1 MERSRLIDLVE
12 IVALLT
18 LPMLSSRISIFY
30 IILVLC
36 IILAARYKRKEKW
49 TDYGFK
55 AVGLKMVLLAAVAG
69 LGYAVFTNYIQEPL
83 VAKLTGETADLSG
96 FNSVQGNLGAFI
108 GLLALGWIV
117 GGLFEEFLF
126 RGYLLN
132 RISQVVKK
140 PDAGKWT
147 GIMLTSISFAIAHS
161 YQGVGGMIN
170 TFIFSV
176 VLGLMFYLFKR
187 NTWYVILVHGFF
199 DTYGIVWIYLGL

>member
-30 IILVLC
+30 IILVLG
-36 IILAARYKRKEKW
+36 IVFIVKHTRKERW
-49 TDYGFK
+49 SAYGFK
-55 AVGLKMVLLAAVAG
+55 AVELKLILLAAVAG
-69 LGYAVFTNYIQEPL
+69 LTYAVFTNYIQEPL
-83 VAKLTGETADLSG
+83 VARFTGETADLSG
-96 FNSVQGNLGAFI
+96 FDSVQGNLWAFI
-108 GLLALGWIV
+108 GLLSLGWVV

-132 RISQVVKK
+132 RINQVVKN
-140 PDAGKWT
+140 PGAGKWI
-147 GIMLTSISFAIAHS
+147 GILLTSISFAIAHS
-161 YQGVGGMIN
+161 YQGIGGMIN
-170 TFIFSV
+170 TFIFSA
-176 VLGLMFYLFKR
+176 VLGLLFYLFKR